1 MELRGASVLLLGG
14 SGLVGMAV
22 ARRLLEFAPA
32 RLLISGLTRAEA
44 EAGADELRAEAGAVK
59 VEARWGNIFLPVDL
73 ADRSRSALIA
83 DPSSRRRLVD
93 ELLGPA
99 TGPALEKNLLYHWLT
114 TDRPDAVVDC
124 VNTATALAY
133 QDQFASAAALLAAAD
148 DGGVNAEQVERHL
161 LTLAM
166 PQLIRHLQ
174 TLTEGFRRAGTQA
187 YVKIGTSGT
196 GGMGLNIPYTH
207 SEERP
212 SRTLMT
218 KSAVAGAQSM
228 FLFLLGRTPGAP
240 AIIEIKPA
248 AAIAWREVAYG
259 PIRRGGAELELVDCE
274 RPIPLDRAFARD
286 ASGWTRL
293 GRPLESVFI
302 NVGEN
307 GVFARDEFETV
318 SALGQMEF
326 VTPEEIAEA
335 VVAEMRGR
343 PTGKDVVAALDGA
356 AFGPTY
362 RAGFL
367 RQTAVETLRTLE
379 REHGVRSV
387 AFEMLGPPRLTK
399 LLYEA
404 FLLGCCFPSVIALSK
419 ATPEAAAADVAKHLL
434 ETDAALRRQILSVGL
449 PIVLPDGRSV
459 LRGPTVVVAPD
470 RAGADVA
477 PRGWVDLRPANI
489 AQWIRRATAMA
500 RARPEARTGSSA
512 DLVGLRPEAPIEPAR
527 MAVWVFE
534 HEDGGFRVKR

>member
-22 ARRLLEFAPA
+22 ARRLLEHAPA

-44 EAGADELRAEAGAVK
+44 EAGADELRREAAGVT

-73 ADRSRSALIA
+73 ADRPRSALIA
-83 DPSSRRRLVD
+83 DASSRRRLVE

-99 TGPALEKNLLYHWLT
+99 SGPALEKNLLYHWLT

-133 QDQFASAAALLAAAD
+133 QDQFASASGLLAAAD
-148 DGGVNAEQVERHL
+148 DGRVNAEHIERHL

-174 TLTEGFRRAGTQA
+174 TMTEGFRRGGTQA

-274 RPIPLDRAFARD
+274 RPIPLDRAFAPD
-286 ASGWTRL
+286 ATGWTRL

-318 SALGQMEF
+318 SSIGQMEF

-335 VVAEMRGR
+335 VVSELRGR
-343 PTGKDVVAALDGA
+343 PTGKDIVAALDGA
-356 AFGPTY
+356 VFGPTY

-367 RQTAVETLRTLE
+367 RQTAVEKLRALE
-379 REHGVRSV
+379 SEHGVRSV

-404 FLLGCCFPSVIALSK
+404 FLLGRCYPSVVAL
-419 ATPEAAAADVAKHLL
+419 AAANAEAAARAAAKHLA
-434 ETDAALRRQILSVGL
+434 ETEPQLRRQILSVGL
-449 PIVLPDGRSV
+449 PIVLPDGKSI
-459 LRGPTVVVAPD
+459 LRGPTVVVPPD
-470 RAGADVA
+470 RPGADVA
-477 PRGWVDLRPANI
+477 SRGWVDLRPASI
-489 AQWIRRATAMA
+489 GQWIRRAGEMA
-500 RARPEARTGSSA
+500 AATRDERTGSFA
-512 DLVGLRPEAPIEPAR
+512 DLTAMRPEAPIEPAR